1 MAVFD
6 TSGETLE
13 HNLNPEISLPPDPDP
28 ADSADGNG
36 DADNSANA
44 DDPAADDDNG
54 ESLPSPQ
61 TLLVAIKDT
70 ESFSQRVNYMN
81 IAIETV

>member
-13 HNLNPEISLPPDPDP
+13 HNLNPEISLPADPDP
-28 ADSADGNG
+28 AAPAGDADDAANAADSADGDNG
-36 DADNSANA
+36 D
-44 DDPAADDDNG
+44 G
-54 ESLPSPQ
+54 LPSPQ

-70 ESFSQRVNYMN
+70 QSFTQRVNYMN